1 MNLTSEAT
9 QVFLKEFRSL
19 GRDKHTLTAS
29 ILVPLFLYPAL
40 VWGTLQILL
49 YARGLEDRTESRVL
63 VLGGTPGDD
72 LWDFYYYSF
81 VTLTTV
87 GYGDILAMTKPA
99 RSLSILEALTGQL
112 YLALMISRL
121 VGLHTSQSGIGKGK

>member
-1 MNLTSEAT
+1 MNLTSETT
-9 QVFLKEFRSL
+9 QVFLKEFRCL
-19 GRDKHTLTAS
+19 GRDKHTLIAS

-72 LWDFYYYSF
+72 LWEC
-81 VTLTTV
+81 
-87 GYGDILAMTKPA
+87 
-99 RSLSILEALTGQL
+99 LSELPRL
-112 YLALMISRL
+112 RL
-121 VGLHTSQSGIGKGK
+121 VTPEEVWGPAGEVVARCLDEAGEAPPESDSPTKVI